1 LNELSGDGLFT
12 LLVSA
17 HAECCA
23 RARQSILALM
33 RNFLSNCREADRQE
47 NLGVLCQRH

>member
-1 LNELSGDGLFT
+1 MNELSGDELFT

-17 HAECCA
+17 LAEC
-23 RARQSILALM
+23 QSIFALM
-33 RNFLSNCREADRQE
+33 RDFFLNCREADRQE

>member
-1 LNELSGDGLFT
+1 MNELSGDELFT

-17 HAECCA
+17 CAEC
-23 RARQSILALM
+23 QSIMALM
-33 RNFLSNCREADRQE
+33 RNFFSNCREADRQE